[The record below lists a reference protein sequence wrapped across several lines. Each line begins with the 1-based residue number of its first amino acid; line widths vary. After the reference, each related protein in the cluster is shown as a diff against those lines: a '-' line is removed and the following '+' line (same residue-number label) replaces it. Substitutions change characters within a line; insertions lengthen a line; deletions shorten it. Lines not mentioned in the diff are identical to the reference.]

1 MDTFKI
7 EWKRSAIKELEK
19 LPRPMISKIVSAV
32 DNLSS
37 NPYPQGVRK
46 LVGTEDTYR
55 IRVGDYRVLYNIV
68 ENNLII
74 EIIRV
79 RHRKDVYR

>member
-1 MDTFKI
+1 MDTYQI

-32 DNLSS
+32 GNLSS

-46 LVGTEDTYR
+46 LVGSEDTYR
-55 IRVGDYRVLYNIV
+55 IRIGDYRVLYNIID
-68 ENNLII
+68 NRLII

-79 RHRKDVYR
+79 GHRKDVYK

>member
-1 MDTFKI
+1 MVTYRI

-32 DNLSS
+32 ANLSS

-46 LVGTEDTYR
+46 LVSTESSYR
-55 IRVGDYRVLYNIV
+55 IRVGDYRVIYNIIENRLIV
-68 ENNLII
+68 EIV
-74 EIIRV
+74 RV
-79 RHRKDVYR
+79 GHRKDIYR